1 MPTPTVTPTPTPGSR
16 GITRT
21 TLSVVGVPLPFR
33 LGGFAIPI
41 AYLTPRNVAG
51 TVQFNDGTARL
62 GDPVPVVGGV
72 AIGPL
77 TSLPVGRHSII
88 ATFIPTKPAVFESS
102 MSDAVVFMF

>member
-1 MPTPTVTPTPTPGSR
+1 
-16 GITRT
+16 
-21 TLSVVGVPLPFR
+21 VVGVPLPFG

-41 AYLTPRNVAG
+41 AHLTPRNAVG

-62 GDPVPVVGGV
+62 GRPVPVVSGV

-77 TSLPVGRHSII
+77 TGLPVGRHSIT
-88 ATFIPTKPAVFESS
+88 ATFTPTNPAVFKSS